1 MGGGTGKE
9 EVKGEG
15 DTLWKVLEAT
25 LIDSGS
31 ESPGLSG
38 YQVNRRRVVQGV
50 WLYLL
55 GRGWERGVGGEGVL
69 RAQAT

>member
-1 MGGGTGKE
+1 MRAWYASGG
-9 EVKGEG
+9 
-15 DTLWKVLEAT
+15 
-25 LIDSGS
+25 

-55 GRGWERGVGGEGVL
+55 GRGWERGAGARGS
-69 RAQAT
+69 